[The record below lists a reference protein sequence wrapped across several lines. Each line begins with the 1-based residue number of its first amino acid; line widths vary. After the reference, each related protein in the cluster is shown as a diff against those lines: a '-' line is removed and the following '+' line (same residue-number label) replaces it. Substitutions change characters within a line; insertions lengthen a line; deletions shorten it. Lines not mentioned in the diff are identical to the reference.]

1 MSFTTSAAER
11 PILVTGAHRSG
22 TTWVGKMLAA
32 EDGVAYI
39 SEPMNVLH
47 RPGVLRARV
56 PYWYT
61 YITTGNEDEYLPAL
75 REMLDFDYH
84 LGAELRSLRSR
95 KDLLRMVRD
104 FHSFFVGNMHGER
117 PLLKDPFAVFSAPW
131 FAEKLDCQV
140 VITVRH
146 PAGFASSLKRLGWYF
161 DFRDLL
167 AQPLLMRDHLEVDR
181 AAMESMESGD
191 ILGQAGL
198 LWKLIYR
205 SVHEYKQAHP
215 EFHVVRQEDLALDP
229 VTGFRDLY
237 AGLGLHF
244 SKGVERK
251 ILESSSSENPKE
263 LARNRHH
270 SVKMD
275 SRASVKGWKKR
286 LNTEELEHIRSMTDG
301 VSQLFYAEEAWK

>member
-1 MSFTTSAAER
+1 MSSTTSADEQ

-32 EDGVAYI
+32 QDGVAYI
-39 SEPMNVLH
+39 SEPLNVLH
-47 RPGVLRARV
+47 RPGVLRVRA

-61 YITTGNEDEYLPAL
+61 YIAAENEGEYLPAL

-95 KDLLRMVRD
+95 KDVLRMVRD

-131 FAEKLDCQV
+131 FAERLNCRV

-146 PAGFASSLKRLGWYF
+146 PAGFASSLKRLGWFF

-167 AQPLLMRDHLEVDR
+167 AQPLLMRDHLEADR
-181 AAMESMESGD
+181 AAMEKMDPGD
-191 ILGQAGL
+191 IIGQAAL

-205 SVHEYKQAHP
+205 AVHGFSQVHP
-215 EFHVVRQEDLALDP
+215 EFHVVRQEELALDP
-229 VTGFRDLY
+229 PTGFRDLY
-237 AGLGLHF
+237 AALGLHF
-244 SKGVERK
+244 SEEAEKK

-270 SVKMD
+270 SIKMD
-275 SRASVKGWKKR
+275 SRASVKSWKKH
-286 LNTEELEHIRSMTDG
+286 LNTQELERIRSVTEDIAR
-301 VSQLFYAEEAWK
+301 LYYPEETWQ

>member
-1 MSFTTSAAER
+1 MSSTNSASER

-47 RPGVLRARV
+47 RPGVMRAPV
-56 PYWYT
+56 KYWYT
-61 YITTGNEDEYLPAL
+61 YICPDNEDQYLPAL

-95 KDLLRMVRD
+95 RDLLRMARD

-131 FAEKLDCQV
+131 FAQRLDCQV

-146 PAGFASSLKRLGWYF
+146 PAGFASSLRRLGWAF
-161 DFRDLL
+161 DFQDLL
-167 AQPLLMRDHLEVDR
+167 SQPLLMRDHLEADR
-181 AAMESMESGD
+181 LAMQKIDPGD
-191 ILGQAGL
+191 IIAQAAL

-205 SVHEYKQAHP
+205 MVHFAAQAHP
-215 EFHVVRQEDLALDP
+215 EFHVVRHDDFSLDP
-229 VTGFRDLY
+229 VRCFRELY
-237 AGLGLHF
+237 GALGLNF
-244 SKGVERK
+244 TEEAEKK
-251 ILESSSSENPKE
+251 ILESSSSDNPKE
-263 LARNRHH
+263 LAKSRHH
-270 SVKMD
+270 SVKLD
-275 SRASVKGWKKR
+275 SRGSLRSWRKH
-286 LNTEELEHIRSMTDG
+286 LTSEEIGRIRSLTDG
-301 VSQLFYAEEAWK
+301 VSQLYYPEEAWE

>member
-1 MSFTTSAAER
+1 MSSMTSADR

-47 RPGVLRARV
+47 RPGVFRAAI
-56 PYWYT
+56 PHWYT
-61 YITTGNEDEYLPAL
+61 YINAENEEAFLPAF

-84 LGAELRSLRSR
+84 LLTEIRSLRSR
-95 KDLLRMVRD
+95 KDMLRMVRD

-131 FAEKLDCQV
+131 FGERLDCQV
-140 VITVRH
+140 VVTVRH
-146 PAGFASSLKRLGWYF
+146 PGGFASSLKRLGWFF
-161 DFRDLL
+161 DFKDLL
-167 AQPLLMRDHLEVDR
+167 KQPLLMRDQLEPDR
-181 AAMESMESGD
+181 AAMEAMDPND
-191 ILGQAGL
+191 ILGQAAL

-205 SVHEYKQAHP
+205 AVHQYSRSHP

-229 VTGFRDLY
+229 VTGFRGLY
-237 AGLGLHF
+237 EVLGLRF
-244 SKGVERK
+244 TAGAEKK

-263 LARNRHH
+263 LAKNHHH

-275 SRASVKGWKKR
+275 SRASVKGWKKH
-286 LNTEELEHIRSMTDG
+286 LNAEELERIRRVTAD
-301 VSQLFYAEEAWK
+301 VSALYYPDEAWS